1 MILLAIDP
9 GFDVTGWAVFEFL
22 GDRPPPATLQDA
34 LRTWGGAGEIITTT
48 EDTDARRLDILG
60 GRVLQF
66 VESHYRDPV
75 TIAIEL
81 PAYSGTYGRDT
92 ASRASL
98 NKLYMAIGAILANTG
113 GVPVL
118 EVRAITTPK
127 ETRHELLENA
137 ARMAGKVLPIGPR
150 GGKREDAWD
159 AIWLGCQVL
168 LEGRVK

>member
-9 GFDVTGWAVFEFL
+9 GFDVTGWAAFETD
-22 GDRPPPATLQDA
+22 GTPATLQDA
-34 LRTWGGAGEIITTT
+34 LKGLVDAGEIETNTK
-48 EDTDARRLDILG
+48 ESNPERLEWLG
-60 GRVLQF
+60 MAINAFPTQHLD
-66 VESHYRDPV
+66 H
-75 TIAIEL
+75 IAIEL
-81 PAYSGTYGRDT
+81 PAYSGNFGNDAKRRG
-92 ASRASL
+92 SV

-127 ETRHELLENA
+127 ETRHELLANA
-137 ARMAGKVLPIGPR
+137 ARIARKVLPIGPR